1 MCRQATLVRE
11 DDKISDLNYMI
22 GPKLYEANWMD
33 LAAKG
38 HIANVQVREDVF
50 DALTGANFVD
60 EMNAELLVSRGPDPD
75 VAARAA
81 LAKEGLAL
89 RNLLEAERSDRQ

>member
-1 MCRQATLVRE
+1 MFFLVTTGTSTRLLIATLVRE

-38 HIANVQVREDVF
+38 DIANVQVSF
-50 DALTGANFVD
+50 
-60 EMNAELLVSRGPDPD
+60 MP
-75 VAARAA
+75 
-81 LAKEGLAL
+81 
-89 RNLLEAERSDRQ
+89 ERLQHDI